1 MTALLVID
9 RTLPIELAS
18 TFDAY
23 RDWLRADGY
32 EVDVVWADKT
42 NSRNPKAHIALAEN
56 VVWPWV
62 KAHTDGVVQFIGDL
76 PMPYSG
82 INSNP
87 DGHTDTAGSYAS
99 PVYYVAESTEW
110 TDVGDNSARPAKRER
125 INCPGDGRFDQQS
138 VNGVDAAVGWLNLSR
153 LNARTFGSTLT
164 GIDWIIHCYTRYF
177 ERNLAYR
184 RGEWKPKTY
193 TGQGASTG
201 NGAGWFAALDNGQTF
216 WGRDPL
222 KAIAGAPYAVT
233 LDFKSLDSSITK
245 LPSPFTVLDLTY
257 GSYQIDYLTART
269 TNPLYAAALA
279 VGSMGPQWEVKADA
293 TLGELWKATIAK
305 SRSTIP
311 VLYGDCTLKISP
323 PLNVGA
329 LSER

>member
-1 MTALLVID
+1 MNPLLLVIE
-9 RTLPIELAS
+9 RSLPLQLETVL
-18 TFDAY
+18 
-23 RDWLRADGY
+23 DGY
-32 EVDVVWADKT
+32 
-42 NSRNPKAHIALAEN
+42 RRALAEEWD
-56 VVWPWV
+56 VTVAYAPKADSKRPLLHTEIAESITWPYCRANPG
-62 KAHTDGVVQFIGDL
+62 AHIQFIGDL

-87 DGHTDTAGSYAS
+87 DGHTDTAGAYAA

-110 TDVGDNSARPAKRER
+110 TDVGDNSSRPAKRER
-125 INCPGDGRFDQQS
+125 INIPGDGKFDQQS
-138 VNGVDAAVGWLNLSR
+138 VASVDASIGWLNLSR

-164 GIDWIIHCYTRYF
+164 GADWIIHCYTRYF

-193 TGQGASTG
+193 TGQGAAQG
-201 NGAGWFAALDNGQTF
+201 NGAGWFAALDDGQTF
-216 WGRDPL
+216 WGRDAS

-233 LDFKSLDSSITK
+233 LDFKSLDSSITR

-269 TNPLYAAALA
+269 TTPLYAAALA
-279 VGSMGPQWEVKADA
+279 VGSMGPQWEVKQDA
-293 TLGELWKATIAK
+293 TLGELWKATITK

-311 VLYGDCTLKISP
+311 VLYGDCTLK
-323 PLNVGA
+323 
-329 LSER
+329 LSHLPFIR